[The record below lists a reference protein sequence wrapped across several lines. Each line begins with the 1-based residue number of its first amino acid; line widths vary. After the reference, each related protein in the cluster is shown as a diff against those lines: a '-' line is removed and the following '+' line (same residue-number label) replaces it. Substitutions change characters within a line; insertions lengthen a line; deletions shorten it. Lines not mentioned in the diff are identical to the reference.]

1 MTDITATPAPAL
13 TSLQRATAFLDGI
26 LAGLYTHS
34 SGAPAPLSQPI
45 ISDPKI
51 ARHILARTDYFVK
64 NYAFL
69 EDVGC
74 GRFSSNGDDWRQRA
88 ALTESWYR
96 RVHSKIQPSKVRD
109 IYARHLD
116 TKSPL
121 TANDL
126 FHRFVLAAVEV
137 FSCALDLPV
146 ALPWPVELIDRLR
159 AMLKLR
165 QWVAWVGCSSEELQS
180 IQHELAVLRE
190 QVRRLWQE
198 DPTAQAFINALQAKG
213 VGLMGFDAAA
223 ELLQNL
229 LASSETTASTL
240 LWAAEALS
248 QQPTLQHQLAQDQ
261 LVQDPHNLDRFIA
274 EVLRM
279 FPPVPCLTRLCTTT
293 HSTDDGQI
301 WQAGSVLTLSIVGI
315 HRHPDYW
322 QRPAEFDLTRPEY
335 NPGVTP
341 FAYMP
346 FSRGERV
353 CAGMRLAKLELR
365 IALEVLLERRICR
378 PGPRPTGFKYGLS
391 SVPDTSLSAD
401 VR

>member
-1 MTDITATPAPAL
+1 MTDITAAPGPAI

-96 RVHSKIQPSKVRD
+96 RVHTKIQPSKVRD
-109 IYARHLD
+109 IYAGHLD

-137 FSCALDLPV
+137 FSCSLDLPV

-165 QWVAWVGCSSEELQS
+165 QWVAWVGCNSDELKS
-180 IQHELAVLRE
+180 IQSELANLRE
-190 QVRRLWQE
+190 QVRSLWRE
-198 DPTAQAFINALQAKG
+198 EPSAQAFVNALQ
-213 VGLMGFDAAA
+213 VNGLDVMGFDA
-223 ELLQNL
+223 
-229 LASSETTASTL
+229 TA
-240 LWAAEALS
+240 
-248 QQPTLQHQLAQDQ
+248 
-261 LVQDPHNLDRFIA
+261 
-274 EVLRM
+274 
-279 FPPVPCLTRLCTTT
+279 
-293 HSTDDGQI
+293 
-301 WQAGSVLTLSIVGI
+301 
-315 HRHPDYW
+315 
-322 QRPAEFDLTRPEY
+322 
-335 NPGVTP
+335 
-341 FAYMP
+341 
-346 FSRGERV
+346 
-353 CAGMRLAKLELR
+353 
-365 IALEVLLERRICR
+365 
-378 PGPRPTGFKYGLS
+378 
-391 SVPDTSLSAD
+391 
-401 VR
+401 

>member
-1 MTDITATPAPAL
+1 MTARSGAAME
-13 TSLQRATAFLDGI
+13 SLQRATAFLDGI
-26 LAGLYTHS
+26 LAGLYAHS
-34 SGAPAPLSQPI
+34 SGAPTPLSQPI
-45 ISDPKI
+45 ISDPKV

-96 RVHSKIQPSKVRD
+96 KVHTKIQPPQVRD

-116 TKSPL
+116 TGAPL
-121 TANDL
+121 TAADL
-126 FHRFVLAAVEV
+126 FNRFVLAAVEV

-159 AMLKLR
+159 AILKLR
-165 QWVAWVGCSSEELQS
+165 QWVAWVGCNSDELKS
-180 IQHELAVLRE
+180 IQSELANLRE
-190 QVRRLWQE
+190 QVRSLWRE
-198 DPTAQAFINALQAKG
+198 EPAAQAFVNALQAN
-213 VGLMGFDAAA
+213 GLDVTGFDATA
-223 ELLQNL
+223 ELLQNV

-248 QQPTLQHQLAQDQ
+248 QQPGLQHQLAQDPQ
-261 LVQDPHNLDRFIA
+261 NLDRFIA

-279 FPPVPCLTRLCTTT
+279 FPPVPCLTRQCTTT

-335 NPGVTP
+335 NAGATP

-365 IALEVLLERRICR
+365 TALEVLLEQRICR
-378 PGPRPTGFKYGLS
+378 PGARPTGFKYGLS

-401 VR
+401 MR